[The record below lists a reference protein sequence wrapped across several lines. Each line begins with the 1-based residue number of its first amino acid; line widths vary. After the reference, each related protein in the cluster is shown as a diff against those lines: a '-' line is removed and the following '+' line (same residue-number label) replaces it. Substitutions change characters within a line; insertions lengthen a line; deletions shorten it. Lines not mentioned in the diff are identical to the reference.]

1 MPEAAR
7 DQFRPLLEPAELA
20 PGKAMQVGDG
30 VGQGVFHGALDTS
43 IARLLGIELRGVGRQ
58 VGHREVRR
66 VRGEE
71 GGCPARPVRVE
82 PVPDH
87 EEWRAD
93 LPAEVPQGQDHRRAR
108 DAAADVP
115 RIEPAVRG
123 DCDDAGDLAPLAHAP
138 QQRRRPAA
146 GPGGAR
152 PLAEAMSGFI
162 EEDERAPLAAG
173 LLF

>member
-58 VGHREVRR
+58 VGHREVPR

-71 GGCPARPVRVE
+71 GGCPAPRTLGCTASAVISSDPTGTASCSVVRTNSVGSMN
-82 PVPDH
+82 P
-87 EEWRAD
+87 
-93 LPAEVPQGQDHRRAR
+93 
-108 DAAADVP
+108 
-115 RIEPAVRG
+115 
-123 DCDDAGDLAPLAHAP
+123 
-138 QQRRRPAA
+138 
-146 GPGGAR
+146 
-152 PLAEAMSGFI
+152 
-162 EEDERAPLAAG
+162 
-173 LLF
+173 

>member
-58 VGHREVRR
+58 VGHREVPR

-71 GGCPARPVRVE
+71 GGCPARPVRVPGFRPGKAPRRLIE
-82 PVPDH
+82 ARLGPQVARQEALREALP
-87 EEWRAD
+87 EYYERA
-93 LPAEVPQGQDHRRAR
+93 
-108 DAAADVP
+108 
-115 RIEPAVRG
+115 
-123 DCDDAGDLAPLAHAP
+123 
-138 QQRRRPAA
+138 
-146 GPGGAR
+146 
-152 PLAEAMSGFI
+152 LAENDITPVSSPEI
-162 EEDERAPLAAG
+162 
-173 LLF
+173 